1 MLEGNNAIYP
11 EEKKKREIN
20 PVDCERDNVFPFF
33 VESLSS
39 QRIYIFEN
47 DHDDD
52 DNDDDD
58 DDDDND
64 DDDDGDET
72 RCVWPIVREIY
83 CKVEPCN
90 ARCARA
96 FRR

>member
-1 MLEGNNAIYP
+1 LLEGNNVVYP
-11 EEKKKREIN
+11 KKKEIN
-20 PVDCERDNVFPFF
+20 PVNCERDNVFPFF

-58 DDDDND
+58 DDNDND
-64 DDDDGDET
+64 DDDDET
-72 RCVWPIVREIY
+72 RCVWPIVRGIY
-83 CKVEPCN
+83 CKGSHVTHAVP
-90 ARCARA
+90 A